1 MIPFS
6 LVSLSA
12 LALLLAGAVTGAS
25 AADRGGGDYAP
36 PLTPAERVNM
46 VFELGLGVR
55 LSPKYPGAEEYK
67 VSPFPIGSLDY
78 LHLPRLL
85 EMGEPYGRRGGLR
98 IGPSFDYV
106 AKRKSGDHPELT
118 GLDDVDATYEAGLK
132 LTYEWANS
140 EVYGALRYAFGGADG
155 LVGEFGVNGILR
167 PIPTL
172 ELKAGPRATF
182 ASNGYIDAY
191 FGVSAAESLA
201 SGGRLLAYDPDGG
214 FKRLGVATAARYE
227 FRPDWFLIAEAN
239 YDRLIG
245 DASNSPVVAI
255 GSADQFSVGLGLSR
269 RFTIGF

>member
-6 LVSLSA
+6 RVSLSA
-12 LALLLAGAVTGAS
+12 LALLLAGALAGAS
-25 AADRGGGDYAP
+25 AADRVGVDYAP

-46 VFELGLGVR
+46 VFELGAGAR
-55 LSPKYPGAEEYK
+55 ISPEYPGAEEYK

-78 LHLPRLL
+78 LHLPGLL

-106 AKRKSGDHPELT
+106 AKRESSDHPELT

-132 LTYEWANS
+132 LTYEWAHS

-155 LVGEFGVNGILR
+155 LVGEFGVNGVLR

-182 ASNGYIDAY
+182 ASNGYMDAY
-191 FGVSAAESLA
+191 FGISAAESLA
-201 SGGRLLAYDPDGG
+201 SGRLPAYHPNGG
-214 FKRLGVATAARYE
+214 FKTLGVATTARYE

-245 DASNSPVVAI
+245 DASDSPVVAV
-255 GSADQFSVGLGLSR
+255 GSADQFSLGLGLSR